1 MGTSVPYLN
10 MLLFSQ
16 LRNLLG
22 KCLVY
27 GLQFGLCQHFHY
39 KPFERLFNMAINFIK
54 VWSKQRF
61 CIVFGIYVGEK
72 KGFSFHIILNR
83 LINIFLDCLLT
94 EKILYF
100 EVYMEIKCIRAI
112 LQMCM
117 LTVNDVPFLISHK
130 LILKAFKVYSTDT
143 FA

>member
-1 MGTSVPYLN
+1 MK
-10 MLLFSQ
+10 Q
-16 LRNLLG
+16 
-22 KCLVY
+22 
-27 GLQFGLCQHFHY
+27 
-39 KPFERLFNMAINFIK
+39 AK
-54 VWSKQRF
+54 VLYSFWYI
-61 CIVFGIYVGEK
+61 CWGK

-117 LTVNDVPFLISHK
+117 LTVNDVPFLISLK
-130 LILKAFKVYSTDT
+130 LILKAFKVYSTDK